1 MTLVRIFFCAL
12 ILQSGLSSSTHASQ
26 NEINHTETNR
36 EHKLIDGV
44 VQRTVFLLEN
54 PRDQPVE
61 PTNSVE
67 MGEVVS
73 IQKQEG
79 DWMYVASPEKAGWLK
94 SDNVILRSRFSVTK
108 TWAAPQHITVGDGD
122 YEAAY
127 TFMKDGSFSVKETT
141 LKGDSS
147 YRLIKRKGKLFQF
160 NNFLWAKV
168 EDEPLGVIRIF
179 LIGINGKLCWK
190 MYMDGRCSIQ

>member
-1 MTLVRIFFCAL
+1 MTLIRIFFCAL
-12 ILQSGLSSSTHASQ
+12 ILQSGFLSITFASQ
-26 NEINHTETNR
+26 NEIDRTETNR
-36 EHKLIDGV
+36 KHKLIDGV

-54 PRDQPVE
+54 PREQLVE
-61 PTNSVE
+61 PTNSLE

-94 SDNVILRSRFSVTK
+94 SDNVILRSRFSLTK
-108 TWAAPQHITVGDGD
+108 TWAAPQHINVGDGD
-122 YEAAY
+122 YEATY
-127 TFMKDGSFSVKETT
+127 TFMKGGSFSLKETT
-141 LKGDSS
+141 LMGDNS

-168 EDEPLGVIRIF
+168 EGEPLDVIRIF
-179 LIGINGKLCWK
+179 LIGTKGKLCWK